1 MILAMSTRLPES
13 ALESRE
19 LLKKAIAF
27 IGSHHLSAN
36 PVNYS
41 VCYEYLLATH
51 LDLKKEIDQ
60 AILEGSELTDKIMA
74 HWFKTHL
81 SEYDLTHLQQSKTD
95 LIDIISALA
104 ESAHV
109 AEENVEQFGQTLQLS
124 EKELT
129 KPNSSLDAI
138 VSHLLASTNSI
149 QASMGLMRRQI
160 QESRQEINALQERLE
175 KISEEAMTDSLTGLA
190 NRKGLTKALEAAV
203 SSIGDLSPSPCALMI
218 DIDNFK
224 NINDT
229 HGHLLGDRV
238 IKAVGDALSNQIK
251 GKDTAAR
258 YGGEEFCVLLP
269 ETELQGAVKLA
280 ENIRLI
286 IENTRIKRAKDQ
298 QEICRVT
305 ISIGVTRY
313 RLNESITAFLGRA
326 DKALYRSKND
336 GRNLVTFIE

>member
-1 MILAMSTRLPES
+1 MILAMSRLPES

-27 IGSHHLSAN
+27 IGTHQLSAN

-51 LDLKKEIDQ
+51 PDLKKEIDQ
-60 AILEGSELTDKIMA
+60 AILGGSELTDTMMA
-74 HWFKTHL
+74 HWFKTYL
-81 SEYDLTHLQQSKTD
+81 SEYDITHLQQSKTD

-104 ESAHV
+104 KSAHL

-124 EKELT
+124 EKELA
-129 KPNSSLDAI
+129 KPNSSLEAI
-138 VSHLLASTNSI
+138 VTHLLASTNSI

-160 QESRQEINALQERLE
+160 QESRQEIDALQERLE
-175 KISEEAMTDSLTGLA
+175 KISEETLTDSLTGLA
-190 NRKGLTKALEAAV
+190 NRKGLTKALEAAI
-203 SSIGDLSPSPCALMI
+203 SSIDDLKPLPCILMI

-229 HGHLLGDRV
+229 HGHLLGDKV
-238 IKAVGDALSNQIK
+238 IKAVSDILSYQIK

-286 IENTRIKRAKDQ
+286 VENTRIKRAKDQ

-313 RLNESITAFLGRA
+313 HLKEALTDFLDRA
-326 DKALYRSKND
+326 DKALYRSKHD
-336 GRNLVTFIE
+336 GRNIVTFIE